1 MRIKLREGVAL
12 ENVKIAGMIV
22 RRSRSGKIS
31 VYPNPY
37 YRPKRRSRPNPNCFA
52 TWAAS
57 QWARVDLAGA
67 MVWDEYAAELRR
79 RRGAKNA
86 PGMGHRAFVQAM
98 GAAYRESPDAEP
110 SLVPPILPERKNL
123 ATRRRGK
130 SRPDAFLGEG
140 I

>member
-1 MRIKLREGVAL
+1 MRIKLREGVAP

-31 VYPNPY
+31 VYPNPH

-57 QWARVDLAGA
+57 HWARVDRAGA
-67 MVWDEYAAELRR
+67 MAWDEYAAELRR

-86 PGMGHRAFVQAM
+86 PGTGHRAFVQAM

-110 SLVPPILPERKNL
+110 SLVPPTLPERKHL
-123 ATRRRGK
+123 ASRKRGAPK
-130 SRPDAFLGEG
+130 PAVFQGEG